1 MASTYEEWYAWY
13 NANYPGYSEELKVA
27 QAKKQV
33 SIKNTVPPASQ
44 QAPGVGTSGVSQK
57 ALDAANTAT
66 DGTTSGK
73 SVSQGAIPTVA
84 IGPDGKPLKPSTPLY
99 SAGAEYDYFNNLP
112 PEERTKIQKQMYAL
126 GLYGQTAPTYGYIDD
141 KDYSAVK
148 KLMVAGAQIGKADI
162 RDVITQAKTDKT
174 LKNYLVGNT
183 GGAVTKVTDLATAE
197 AKLNQYYL
205 DMFNE
210 KPTKEEVA
218 AYRSALNSAERVAKG
233 SISSAQAEE
242 ILLKVASNKVNKLTT
257 AATTGDAKAKA
268 ALDTGQLGKTVRE
281 IRNAYA
287 DNGIPVSDSLVYQKA
302 GLAMRSPTA
311 YDNVM
316 EDIKIAAKTQWVGF
330 ADGID
335 KGRSVKTQL
344 TPFMGLKASIVGI
357 PVESLNVSDMADVL
371 NADGTVKTYQ
381 QYKKDV
387 YNSPAYMNSDN
398 RKARDLNDAQ
408 ALITGL
414 GIVK

>member
-13 NANYPGYSEELKVA
+13 NANYPQYSEELKVA

-57 ALDAANTAT
+57 ALDAAKTASE
-66 DGTTSGK
+66 TSVTGK
-73 SVSQGAIPTVA
+73 GVSQGAIPVVG
-84 IGPDGKPLKPSTPLY
+84 IGPDGKPLVPSTPIY
-99 SAGAEYDYFNNLP
+99 SAGAEYDYFNRLP
-112 PEERTKIQKQMYAL
+112 PTERTKIQKQMYAL

-162 RDVITQAKTDKT
+162 RDVIAQAKTDKT
-174 LKNYLVGNT
+174 LKNYLIGNT
-183 GGAVTKVTDLATAE
+183 GGTVTKVTDLATAE

-210 KPTKEEVA
+210 KPSKEEVA
-218 AYRSALNSAERVAKG
+218 EYRKALNSAERIAKG
-233 SISSAQAEE
+233 SVSSAQAEE
-242 ILLKVASNKVNKLTT
+242 ILLKVASNKVNKLAT
-257 AATTGDAKAKA
+257 AATTGDAKAKS

-302 GLAMRSPTA
+302 GLAMRSATA

-330 ADGID
+330 SDGID

-344 TPFMGLKASIVGI
+344 TPYMGLKASITGR
-357 PVESLNVSDMADVL
+357 PVESLNVSDMTDVL
-371 NADGTVKTYQ
+371 NPDGTIKTYQ

-387 YNSPAYMNSDN
+387 YNSPDYMNSDN

-408 ALITGL
+408 ALIAGL